1 MHYMMPLQFVNI
13 TLKWVNNMGKMKDL
27 YFEIAEM
34 LENGYDA
41 DDISVILGVPL
52 DYVTEV
58 EKNTE
63 LGACQENQPTL

>member
-27 YFEIAEM
+27 YIEIAEM
-34 LENGYDA
+34 LENGYDT